1 MEYEQHQK
9 GAVNTAFE
17 VVLVEVER
25 ERQRVM
31 ARYRNCPQSLMQE
44 KQAALTALA
53 DVVKRVEK
61 LVK

>member
-1 MEYEQHQK
+1 MEETS
-9 GAVNTAFE
+9 NTLE

-31 ARYRNCPQSLMQE
+31 ARYRNCPQSMWQE

-61 LVK
+61 LMK